1 MIFTYPQPLIQF
13 NYLII
18 LFRSWTF
25 DCFCERKFFFS
36 YLQKYAAWSNNS
48 VLSLRHFFSH
58 FIIIVRARGRVCL
71 YRCDG
76 NLCCSFQKQNAVVFS
91 FPSCAH
97 LRTSFSF
104 YSLIHLLMSSMLSF
118 GFQWSRKTHHVG
130 RTPNI
135 VYGPLILLNIGLI
148 VLVRGIRKIIS
159 QDGQIVTVKINMD

>member
-1 MIFTYPQPLIQF
+1 MIFIYPQSLTEF

-25 DCFCERKFFFS
+25 DCFCKENLFFS
-36 YLQKYAAWSNNS
+36 YLQKHVAWPNNS
-48 VLSLRHFFSH
+48 VLSPRHSFSH

-71 YRCDG
+71 FRCDG

-130 RTPNI
+130 KTPNT
-135 VYGPLILLNIGLI
+135 VYILMILLNIGLI
-148 VLVRGIRKIIS
+148 VLVRRKRQIIS
-159 QDGQIVTVKINMD
+159 QDRQIVTVKIKME